1 MTQTTRTIAFVHA
14 LRDFEPEARRQLE
27 GHNLLFLKSR
37 EAMAE
42 RIAELDVVVTGY
54 MWDNGLIPQAD
65 RLAYLQTVSSGTEAF
80 DLPALKDKGIAVC
93 NARGVN
99 ATTTAEHGIGL
110 MMAMSRQL
118 HRARDNQHAKRWQM
132 NRLDPAQS
140 EARTMMELH
149 GKRLLQVGFGE
160 IGQRVHAIAS
170 AFGMDVTVL
179 SRTARPGAT
188 PAIKSYS
195 AFAEEVAEADVILF
209 CCPLSDETRHML
221 DAAAL
226 EKVKPSAFVVNI
238 ARGGVIDQDA
248 LIAALQDGRL
258 RGAGLDVTTPEPLPE
273 DSPLWD
279 MSQVLITPH
288 NAGDTP
294 AYEERICRLV
304 KDNLTRLDRGET
316 ELINSVA

>member
-118 HRARDNQHAKRWQM
+118 HRARDNQHAKRCPI
-132 NRLDPAQS
+132 RCP
-140 EARTMMELH
+140 
-149 GKRLLQVGFGE
+149 
-160 IGQRVHAIAS
+160 
-170 AFGMDVTVL
+170 
-179 SRTARPGAT
+179 RPDRSG
-188 PAIKSYS
+188 
-195 AFAEEVAEADVILF
+195 V
-209 CCPLSDETRHML
+209 
-221 DAAAL
+221 
-226 EKVKPSAFVVNI
+226 PSACAASGGSRFSGW
-238 ARGGVIDQDA
+238 AECFSCWAECFSCWGWSALCCRG
-248 LIAALQDGRL
+248 
-258 RGAGLDVTTPEPLPE
+258 
-273 DSPLWD
+273 
-279 MSQVLITPH
+279 
-288 NAGDTP
+288 
-294 AYEERICRLV
+294 CRP
-304 KDNLTRLDRGET
+304 RHFYC
-316 ELINSVA
+316 